1 MQKITF
7 TLYLSLTVV
16 VVASAAVDVGDDTK
30 GKIVVFWAIF
40 TSISHRER
48 SLCLGKFAGQ
58 RWPEA
63 WPEVAKSNWAGCP
76 HIPTYKSTHSCLLTW
91 VQTENLNGSFAG

>member
-30 GKIVVFWAIF
+30 GKIVVF
-40 TSISHRER
+40 
-48 SLCLGKFAGQ
+48 
-58 RWPEA
+58 
-63 WPEVAKSNWAGCP
+63 
-76 HIPTYKSTHSCLLTW
+76 
-91 VQTENLNGSFAG
+91 